1 MTAQNSLPLLN
12 PSTPPTNAKPSY
24 QDLWAVGQQAFPK
37 IDQMINA
44 PKHYTAGKYEVIDVI
59 EDWKLGFR
67 LANVVKYIARA
78 EHKGNPLVD
87 LYKALWYLNREIAS
101 RERNDT

>member
-1 MTAQNSLPLLN
+1 MTLSNLNNHQAPLM
-12 PSTPPTNAKPSY
+12 PPTNAKPSY
-24 QDLWAVGQQAFPK
+24 QDLWAVGQQASPK
-37 IDQMINA
+37 IDQMVNA

-67 LANVVKYIARA
+67 LANVIKYIARA

-87 LYKALWYLNREIAS
+87 LHKALWYLNREIAS
-101 RERNDT
+101 RERNDS